1 MQFLYLLGA
10 AAVAFAAPGFPQPE
24 ARGLKNPFSPIPGYP
39 LGNPFCLSDQ
49 QATFLVNTF
58 SAMLSNPDRNAT
70 QATGQ
75 TLIAD
80 GYTETSDSIN
90 ILAGFPLG
98 SSSFTSKQAYLA
110 SLVAAPPVVSLSK
123 YASRMLVY

>member
-1 MQFLYLLGA
+1 MQFFYLLGV
-10 AAVAFAAPGFPQPE
+10 AAVASAAPGLLSS
-24 ARGLKNPFSPIPGYP
+24 LKNPLSPIPGYP

-58 SAMLSNPDRNAT
+58 ATMLSNPDRSAT
-70 QATGQ
+70 QAMGNV
-75 TLIAD
+75 LIAD

-110 SLVAAPPVVSLSK
+110 SLVAAPPVVSLPK
-123 YASRMLVY
+123 FFPLT